1 MEEIIDAIVKRD
13 EAKNEKDGDIE
24 KAITVEY
31 SCMDFQWM
39 IIGEKLRN
47 YAKSVQ
53 KIEEIKNDK
62 DN

>member
-13 EAKNEKDGDIE
+13 EAKDEKNKDIE

-47 YAKSVQ
+47 YA
-53 KIEEIKNDK
+53 
-62 DN
+62 